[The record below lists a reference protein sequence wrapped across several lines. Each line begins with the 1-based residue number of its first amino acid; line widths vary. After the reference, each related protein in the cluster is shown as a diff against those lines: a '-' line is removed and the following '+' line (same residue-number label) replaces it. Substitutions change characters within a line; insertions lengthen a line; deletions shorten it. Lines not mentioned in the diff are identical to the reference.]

1 MNQTQGLQS
10 RDSVVRGLSA
20 NHLETGHRPVPFF
33 REPRESRKL
42 GVLATQEPSQCCPR
56 AAGGSPGTLDT
67 ESGDGDQKSSSTV
80 QKTPRV
86 PCVPANLEQRELASM
101 GCGLGVGVG
110 VVVPTPK
117 I

>member
-20 NHLETGHRPVPFF
+20 NHLETGHRSVPFF
-33 REPRESRKL
+33 RQPRESRKR
-42 GVLATQEPSQCCPR
+42 GVLVTQEPSQFHPR

-80 QKTPRV
+80 
-86 PCVPANLEQRELASM
+86 
-101 GCGLGVGVG
+101 
-110 VVVPTPK
+110 
-117 I
+117 